1 MHVRPEIQTS
11 AQTEAQTE
19 VLPVTLESLRE
30 HRVLYLAQ
38 PHLDEF
44 MGGFSSSEMT
54 LIDSGSRFMFDLTSV
69 LCVQATTTFS
79 EELIFVDGGNSIDP
93 YGIANLCKRKGYDRQ
108 DVLSQINCARAFTA
122 YQLVTLINDKLEDMV
137 RESRSSTLIVS
148 CFVDLFFDRDMPWQE
163 SFQLIRR
170 CVNTL
175 KRLTKEHNLIT
186 IITNHGLA
194 KLHFRRGLRHLMYN
208 APDSLIRIEDRKK
221 GLKVIL
227 PREERFIYF
236 YPVPTYQTI
245 LDEFFFGERYV
256 NSQLRLIPE
265 KGVYTKG
272 SPIKNATQ
280 TGEP

>member
-1 MHVRPEIQTS
+1 MHVRS
-11 AQTEAQTE
+11 VAQTESQAQ

-30 HRVLYLAQ
+30 HRILFLAQ
-38 PHLDEF
+38 PRLDEF
-44 MGGFSSSEMT
+44 IGGFFSSEMA
-54 LIDSGSRFMFDLTSV
+54 LIDSANRFVFDLTSV
-69 LCVQATTTFS
+69 LCVEATTAFR

-108 DVLSQINCARAFTA
+108 EVLSQINCARAFTA
-122 YQLVTLINDKLEDMV
+122 YQLVNLINDKLEDMV
-137 RESRSSTLIVS
+137 RNSRSSTLIVS
-148 CFVDLFFDRDMPWQE
+148 SFVDLFFDKDMPWQE

-186 IITNHGLA
+186 ILTNHGLA

-208 APDSLIRIEDRKK
+208 APDALIRIEDRKK

-245 LDEFFFGERYV
+245 LEEFFLGERYV
-256 NSQLRLIPE
+256 NSQLRLIPNE
-265 KGVYTKG
+265 RVYIRG

-280 TGEP
+280 TGGP

>member
-1 MHVRPEIQTS
+1 MHVRS
-11 AQTEAQTE
+11 VAQTESQTQ

-30 HRVLYLAQ
+30 HRILFLAQ
-38 PHLDEF
+38 PRLDEF
-44 MGGFSSSEMT
+44 IRGFSSSEVT
-54 LIDSGSRFMFDLTSV
+54 LIDSASRFVFDLTSV
-69 LCVQATTTFS
+69 LCVEATTKFR

-93 YGIANLCKRKGYDRQ
+93 YGIANLCKRKGYHREE
-108 DVLSQINCARAFTA
+108 VLSQINCARAFTA
-122 YQLVTLINDKLEDMV
+122 YQLVTLINDKLEVMV
-137 RESRSSTLIVS
+137 RNSSSSTLIVS
-148 CFVDLFFDRDMPWQE
+148 SFVDLFFDKDMAWQE

-194 KLHFRRGLRHLMYN
+194 KLHFRRGLRYLMYN
-208 APDSLIRIEDRKK
+208 APDALIRIENRKR

-245 LDEFFFGERYV
+245 LDEFF
-256 NSQLRLIPE
+256 LR
-265 KGVYTKG
+265 
-272 SPIKNATQ
+272 
-280 TGEP
+280 EP

>member
-1 MHVRPEIQTS
+1 MYVRSVT
-11 AQTEAQTE
+11 QTESQTQ

-30 HRVLYLAQ
+30 HRILFLAQ
-38 PHLDEF
+38 PCLDEF
-44 MGGFSSSEMT
+44 IGGFSSSEVA
-54 LIDSGSRFMFDLTSV
+54 LIDSGSRFVFDLTSV
-69 LCVQATTTFS
+69 LCVQGTTKFG

-93 YGIANLCKRKGYDRQ
+93 YGIANLCKRKGYERQ
-108 DVLSQINCARAFTA
+108 EVLSQINCARAFTA

-137 RESRSSTLIVS
+137 RNSRASTLIVS
-148 CFVDLFFDRDMPWQE
+148 CFVDLFFDKDMPWQE

-186 IITNHGLA
+186 ILTNHGLA

-208 APDSLIRIEDRKK
+208 APDALIRIEDRKK

-245 LDEFFFGERYV
+245 LDEFFLGKRYGK
-256 NSQLRLIPE
+256 NSTYL
-265 KGVYTKG
+265 
-272 SPIKNATQ
+272 
-280 TGEP
+280 